1 MGLNVCFHSTCIY
14 DEIGGQ
20 LSEIGAAFSGSFSD
34 SDSDSEIATQQND
47 YRGSFRLQTLGRQ
60 VRVMSLWVMVVC
72 NLASYTIFATT
83 NLNGIQVNKMQETV

>member
-1 MGLNVCFHSTCIY
+1 MLASSGLVRQHLEASLHMGLNVCFHSTCIY

-20 LSEIGAAFSGSFSD
+20 LSEIGAAFSGSFSN

-60 VRVMSLWVMVVC
+60 VRVMSL
-72 NLASYTIFATT
+72 
-83 NLNGIQVNKMQETV
+83 